1 MRNRDEDELSD
12 ILIDD
17 DEQEENQKGR
27 SKKLFLIVAMAV
39 ILLLVVVFAIYALTR
54 EETPQQTTNPALAP
68 APTLPASG
76 STNSDTFTQIPATT
90 PAVPS
95 KDKFEDII
103 ARIKNEQTAKPE
115 IPAKPA
121 NTQPAPSTQQPAT
134 PPGATTAN
142 NDLQGLFKP
151 QTPPQTPPP
160 SQTTQPAPPP
170 AQPAAPSTPPPAPKP
185 AATTETPKQNVPPK
199 VVDIASDPNGIFF
212 IQAASVS
219 RFSEDSDFAK
229 KLKSHKLPYRVQEE
243 NVNNKTVYRVL
254 IGPYGS
260 RADAQKV
267 LATVRYYL
275 EKEAFIKQVN

>member
-17 DEQEENQKGR
+17 DEEEKETKGR
-27 SKKLFLIVAMAV
+27 SKKIFLIVAMAV

-54 EETPQQTTNPALAP
+54 EETPKQPHGPLAP
-68 APTLPASG
+68 APSQPTGLP
-76 STNSDTFTQIPATT
+76 SDSLQPPTSAG
-90 PAVPS
+90 PS

-103 ARIKNEQTAKPE
+103 ARIKNEQPKPE
-115 IPAKPA
+115 IPAKPSSQQPTTIA
-121 NTQPAPSTQQPAT
+121 PPPGIGNNDDLQSLFKPQNPAPAPAPAPTPTPPPAAQTPAPAPST
-134 PPGATTAN
+134 TTSV
-142 NDLQGLFKP
+142 
-151 QTPPQTPPP
+151 TPPP
-160 SQTTQPAPPP
+160 AAPKQTTA
-170 AQPAAPSTPPPAPKP
+170 TNEAPKP
-185 AATTETPKQNVPPK
+185 AAPPK
-199 VVDIASDPNGIFF
+199 VVDIASDPNGSFF

-229 KLKSHKLPYRVQEE
+229 KIKSHKLPYRVQEE

-260 RADAQKV
+260 KADAQKV
-267 LATVRYYL
+267 LGTVRYYL

>member
-17 DEQEENQKGR
+17 DEDEKETKGR
-27 SKKLFLIVAMAV
+27 SKKIFLIVAMAV

-54 EETPQQTTNPALAP
+54 EETPKQSQGPLAP
-68 APTLPASG
+68 APSQPTGLGGDSIQP
-76 STNSDTFTQIPATT
+76 PATT
-90 PAVPS
+90 SAGPS

-103 ARIKNEQTAKPE
+103 ARIKNEQPKPE
-115 IPAKPA
+115 IPAKPSSQQPTTIA
-121 NTQPAPSTQQPAT
+121 PPPGIGNNDDLQSLFKPQNPAPAPAPAPTPTPPPAAQTPTPAPSTTT
-134 PPGATTAN
+134 PV
-142 NDLQGLFKP
+142 
-151 QTPPQTPPP
+151 
-160 SQTTQPAPPP
+160 APPP
-170 AQPAAPSTPPPAPKP
+170 AAPKPAPTASEAPKP
-185 AATTETPKQNVPPK
+185 AAPPK
-199 VVDIASDPNGIFF
+199 IVDVASDPNGSFF

-219 RFSEDSDFAK
+219 RFSDDSDFAK

-260 RADAQKV
+260 KADAQKV
-267 LATVRYYL
+267 LSTVRYYL